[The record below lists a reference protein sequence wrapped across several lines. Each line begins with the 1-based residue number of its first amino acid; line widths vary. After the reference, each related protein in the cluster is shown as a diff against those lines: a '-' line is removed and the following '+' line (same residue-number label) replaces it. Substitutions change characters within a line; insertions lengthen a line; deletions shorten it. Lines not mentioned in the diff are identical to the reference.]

1 MKKLRASQS
10 LSGPRMG
17 EGTAESASDGSPW
30 SLSVGRRGWWE
41 ADSWSRSRETMRQA
55 ISIQHE
61 HFKEGM

>member
-1 MKKLRASQS
+1 MKKLSACQS
-10 LSGPRMG
+10 LSGPRLG
-17 EGTAESASDGSPW
+17 DGTADSSSEAPW
-30 SLSVGRRGWWE
+30 SLSVDRRGWWE

>member
-1 MKKLRASQS
+1 MKKLGAGQS
-10 LSGPRMG
+10 LSGPRLG
-17 EGTAESASDGSPW
+17 DGTADSFSEAPW
-30 SLSVGRRGWWE
+30 SFSTDRRGWWE